1 MPRRKPIS
9 GKQKK
14 EQQQIKRAIKR
25 GDIPA
30 PEPTKKPSRKRRPTR
45 IGVTGKATDHP
56 TSTSDSAAASARKL
70 LSAFIKLPPRFL
82 EETKAIASTV
92 PLSRPITYDVALL
105 HDFAFDDSLSTG
117 KDPLSCPKR
126 PKWRYDMSK
135 KEVEHNE
142 EGLFKKWLAQT
153 DQLVESWQKS
163 REPSVPDPDET
174 KRQHEPSMI
183 APPSPTYFE
192 RNLEVWRQL

>member
-25 GDIPA
+25 GDIPP
-30 PEPTKKPSRKRRPTR
+30 PELTKKPLRKSRPVK
-45 IGVTGKATDHP
+45 IGTTGKNIGEG
-56 TSTSDSAAASARKL
+56 SSVLARKL
-70 LSAFIKLPPRFL
+70 QSAFIKLPPRFL
-82 EETKAIASTV
+82 EETKVIASTV
-92 PLSRPITYDVALL
+92 PLARPIPYGVTLF
-105 HDFAFDDSLSTG
+105 HDFATGSQTSHWDS
-117 KDPLSCPKR
+117 LSCPKR
-126 PKWRYDMSK
+126 PKWRFDMSK

-142 EGLFKKWLAQT
+142 EGVFKKWLAQT
-153 DQLVESWQKS
+153 DALVEQWQQS
-163 REPSVPDPDET
+163 REPEL
-174 KRQHEPSMI
+174 PSPEEAEEQYNPPLL

>member
-30 PEPTKKPSRKRRPTR
+30 PEPTKKPPRKRRPTR
-45 IGVTGKATDHP
+45 IGVAGKAIGHP
-56 TSTSDSAAASARKL
+56 TSTSDSAAASVRKL
-70 LSAFIKLPPRFL
+70 QSTFIKLPPRFL

-92 PLSRPITYDVALL
+92 PLSRPIPDDVALF
-105 HDFAFDDSLSTG
+105 HDFTSDDSLSHD
-117 KDPLSCPKR
+117 DPLSCPKR

-142 EGLFKKWLAQT
+142 EGLFKKWLTQT
-153 DQLVESWQKS
+153 DQLVEKWQKS

-174 KRQHEPSMI
+174 NLQYESPLL